1 MVSPIM
7 AVLGSMI
14 APGYFWNCIIWVLFS
29 RIVLCLFL
37 FGYSRR
43 ADMTWPFILYLNQ
56 VINASVKIYMIF
68 HLSKQKWSNRGNQSA
83 GNGSGFVN
91 TVKNGTAKFQMA
103 TALSAFLML
112 IMMYV
117 GLIETPFR

>member
-1 MVSPIM
+1 
-7 AVLGSMI
+7 
-14 APGYFWNCIIWVLFS
+14 
-29 RIVLCLFL
+29 
-37 FGYSRR
+37 
-43 ADMTWPFILYLNQ
+43 MTWPFILYLNQ